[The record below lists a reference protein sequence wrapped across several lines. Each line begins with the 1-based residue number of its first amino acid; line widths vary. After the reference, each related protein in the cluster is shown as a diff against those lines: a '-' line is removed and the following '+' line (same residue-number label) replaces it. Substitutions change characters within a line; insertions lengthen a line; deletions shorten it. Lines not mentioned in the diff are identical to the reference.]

1 MANKPI
7 IMIKVKQIMRYYA
20 QGKSKSEISK
30 LVRSSRNTVKR
41 YIRIFHSEHLSVE
54 QIEGMSDYQLSI
66 LFCMDEK
73 KSPSPQVQQ
82 LFELMPWIEKE
93 LKRKGNTLTRIWKEY
108 LQKYPNGLRYTQFC
122 CYANRYLMRSQPSM
136 HIEHKAGDKMFIDFA
151 GVKLKIIDQESG
163 EIKEVEVFA
172 AILGGSQLTYVEAV
186 ASQTKEELIK
196 CCEHA
201 LHYFGGVPAAIV
213 PDNLKSAVTKSS
225 KYEPTLNETF
235 AHFAE
240 HYGTAVLP
248 ARSYRPRDK
257 ALVEGIVKIIYQR
270 IYTALHPQ
278 IFFTLEELNAAIRVE
293 LENHNNTRFAH
304 RNYSRR
310 EQFEEVE
317 KTALQPLPVYR
328 YEFKKQLIVTVMK
341 NNHVCLSA
349 DKHYYSVPFHYIGK
363 KVKLLYN
370 STKVE
375 IYCHLECIAV
385 HLRHMRPHRYT
396 TTGEHLASSHRYVT
410 DWTPQYFIEQGE
422 KINAVV
428 AEYLAKVIETKQ
440 HPEQAYKS
448 CAGILHYARKVGS
461 ERIINACKRGLEYGA
476 YGYNHIVQILDKGLD
491 QIKDE
496 QDPSLSMPEHHNIRG
511 NEYYQ

>member
-1 MANKPI
+1 
-7 IMIKVKQIMRYYA
+7 MRYYA

-41 YIRIFHSEHLSVE
+41 YIKIFHSEHLTIE
-54 QIEGMSDYQLSI
+54 EIEGLSDYQLSI
-66 LFCMDEK
+66 LFCMDDK
-73 KSPSPQVQQ
+73 KTPSPQVQK

-108 LQKYPNGLRYTQFC
+108 LQKHPEGLRYTQFC
-122 CYANRYLMRSQPSM
+122 CYANRYLMRTQPTM
-136 HIEHKAGDKMFIDFA
+136 HFEHKAGDKMFIDFA
-151 GVKLKIIDQESG
+151 GVKLKLVDKESG
-163 EIKEVEVFA
+163 EVKEVEVFA

-186 ASQTKEELIK
+186 ASQTKEDLIK
-196 CCEHA
+196 CCENA

-257 ALVEGIVKIIYQR
+257 SLVEGIVKIIYQR
-270 IYTALHPQ
+270 IYTAIDEQ
-278 IFFTLEELNAAIRVE
+278 VCFTLEELNAVIRAE
-293 LENHNNTRFAH
+293 LEKHNNTRLTH
-304 RNYSRR
+304 RTYSRR
-310 EQFEEVE
+310 ERFEEIE
-317 KTALQPLPVYR
+317 KEALQPLPVYR

-349 DKHYYSVPFHYIGK
+349 DKHYYSVPFQHIGK

-370 STKVE
+370 SGKIE
-375 IYCHLECIAV
+375 IYYCLECIAV
-385 HLRHMRPHRYT
+385 HSRDMRPNRYT
-396 TTGEHLASSHRYVT
+396 TTDDHLASSHRYVT
-410 DWTPQYFIEQGE
+410 EWTPSYFIEQGE
-422 KINAVV
+422 KIHAMV
-428 AEYLAKVIETKQ
+428 AEYLAKVIESKQ

-448 CAGILHYARKVGS
+448 CAGILHCARKVGN

-491 QIKDE
+491 QIKD
-496 QDPSLSMPEHHNIRG
+496 DPDLPLLMPDHNNIRG